1 MSKQK
6 EKEFKL
12 FGIIIYVQYFFYHFG
27 IAIDYERYSTY
38 RNISIL
44 LPFVVFAFEFPIKEK
59 IK

>member
-1 MSKQK
+1 MKTK

-27 IAIDYERYSTY
+27 IAFDYEKYSKHH
-38 RNISIL
+38 NISIL
-44 LPFVVFAFEFPIKEK
+44 LPFIIIAFEIPI